1 MFVKQN
7 NLKLCS
13 LLKEFKDGSGVDNMN
28 ATSNQQSSSSIIS
41 EIIKG
46 ANEGI
51 NLLKEPSISVFCKML
66 GEILLLVSY
75 RELSGDF

>member
-1 MFVKQN
+1 MFIKQR

-13 LLKEFKDGSGVDNMN
+13 LLKEFKGGSDEDSMN

-46 ANEGI
+46 ANEEI
-51 NLLKEPSISVFCKML
+51 NLSKEPSISAFYKML
-66 GEILLLVSY
+66 GEILLLVNY